1 MIGSALAVAAVVA
14 LLGASAGALFRDPA
28 RRWIVGL
35 LTAGVGLAASIAAAS
50 VLTDGSR
57 YAERLS
63 WLLPFSG
70 FDIAIDPLGAL
81 FMVISGGLVVAVGIY
96 WIGYAA
102 TGPFGKGIHV
112 VTPLFA
118 LSLVLVPATG
128 SVASFLLVW
137 ELMALTS
144 LVLVLAE
151 HRHDPDV
158 RSAGT
163 WYGAMTQA
171 GFVLIMIGM
180 FVLVASA
187 KGGSFDQLANA
198 ASHMSSTARSVVF
211 ILLLAGFGSKAGAVP
226 LHVWLSKA
234 HPAAPSHASALM
246 SGAMVNMGIY
256 GILRTGFDVLGTGPS
271 WWWLLTLGIGAISA
285 LFGILHALASTDVKR
300 VLAFST
306 TENVGLILVGIGATG
321 LFISDGAFA
330 AAAVTLSAALLHTI
344 NHAAFKGLLFMSAGS
359 VVTSTGTRNLDRLGG
374 LVHRMR
380 YTSVAFAIGGM
391 ALAGLPPLNGFVSEW
406 LLLQGLL
413 RGASSGPTIT
423 SVTVPLSVAVV
434 ALTGG
439 LAAATFVK
447 LFGTG
452 FLGQPRSPKAASSV
466 ECRGAMRVG
475 MALPAAAC
483 IMLALIPGLVVVW
496 LGPAISTVSSAL
508 RAPISGSS
516 TGFTAAGTA
525 SRFAPL
531 LMVAWLLVGV
541 GVSLALVRNR
551 TRRRQPTWACGLPAL
566 TPGMEYTA
574 TSFAEPLTRVFDDV
588 LRPDHD
594 IDVTHHEESE
604 YFVQAMRVRS
614 RIADSI
620 ETHLYLPVIAA
631 ARRFGGAARALQNGS
646 VHRYLAYGL
655 LALIVALLVAR

>member
-1 MIGSALAVAAVVA
+1 MTGFALVVASVFA
-14 LLGASAGALFRDPA
+14 LLGASVGVLFRDPM
-28 RRWIVGL
+28 RRWMVGL
-35 LTAGVGLAASIAAAS
+35 LTSGVGLAALIAA
-50 VLTDGSR
+50 VPVITDGTR
-57 YAERLS
+57 YTARLS

-81 FMVISGGLVVAVGIY
+81 FMVISGGLVIAAGIY
-96 WIGYAA
+96 WAGYAA
-102 TGPFGKGIHV
+102 TGSFGKGIHV

-128 SVASFLLVW
+128 SVASFLLIW

-144 LVLVLAE
+144 LVLVFAE
-151 HRHDPDV
+151 HRHDPGV

-171 GFVLIMIGM
+171 GFSLILIGM
-180 FVLVASA
+180 FVLAANSD
-187 KGGSFDQLANA
+187 GGTFDQLAAA
-198 ASHMSSTARSVVF
+198 ASHMSPATRSVVF
-211 ILLLAGFGSKAGAVP
+211 VLLLAGFGSKAGAVP
-226 LHVWLSKA
+226 LHVWLPKA

-256 GILRTGFDVLGTGPS
+256 GILRMGFNVLGTGPS

-285 LFGILHALASTDVKR
+285 LFGILHALASADLKR

-306 TENVGLILVGIGATG
+306 TENVGLILIGIGATG
-321 LFISDGAFA
+321 LFISNGEPVA
-330 AAAVTLSAALLHTI
+330 ATLTLSAALFHTI
-344 NHAAFKGLLFMSAGS
+344 NHSAFKGLLFMGAGS
-359 VVTSTGTRNLDRLGG
+359 VVTSTGTGNLDRLGG
-374 LVHRMR
+374 LIHRMR
-380 YTSVAFAIGGM
+380 FTSVAFALGGL

-406 LLLQGLL
+406 LLLQGLV
-413 RGASSGPTIT
+413 RGVSTGPVLT
-423 SVTVPLSVAVV
+423 SMTMPLAVAVV

-439 LAAATFVK
+439 LAATTFVK

-452 FLGQPRSPKAASSV
+452 FLAQPRSAGAASSV

-483 IMLALIPGLVVVW
+483 IMLALVPGLVVAW
-496 LGPAISTVSSAL
+496 LGPVIATVSSTL
-508 RAPISGSS
+508 QTPTSGRI
-516 TGFTAAGTA
+516 TGFTAVGTD
-525 SRFAPL
+525 STFAPL
-531 LMVAWLLVGV
+531 LIVVWLLVGL
-541 GVSLALVRNR
+541 GVSLALVRHR
-551 TRRRQPTWACGLPAL
+551 SRRRQPAWACGLPAL
-566 TPGMEYTA
+566 TSDMEYTA

-620 ETHLYLPVIAA
+620 ETRLYLPVIAGV
-631 ARRFGGAARALQNGS
+631 RRFGEAARVVQNGS
-646 VHRYLAYGL
+646 IHRYLGYGL
-655 LALIVALLVAR
+655 LALIVVLLVAR